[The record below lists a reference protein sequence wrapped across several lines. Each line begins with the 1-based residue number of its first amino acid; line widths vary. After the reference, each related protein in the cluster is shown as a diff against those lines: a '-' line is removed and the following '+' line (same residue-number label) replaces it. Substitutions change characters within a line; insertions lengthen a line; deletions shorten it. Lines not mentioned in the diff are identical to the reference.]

1 MEIGNRNLLILKDII
16 EHKNTITGKELENK
30 YNLTRKQLSYG
41 IGKINQFLGEHDY
54 PPISRLA
61 SGKMDVPEQLEDI
74 LEQDWLENKNQE
86 MWFSREERVDI
97 IRLMA
102 LTASED
108 LSLQHFVSAL
118 KVSRNT
124 VLTDL
129 KKVDAELESGGL
141 VLNYGRKTGYFVTGS
156 EYDKRQMIFAVL
168 NRLLMQYRHRHLAKK
183 LCRISSEDV
192 QRMKDMILEIE
203 SELQVRFAGEM
214 IESNSCFFAIVFNRI
229 ENGLVLDDI
238 PESFRHIVG
247 TKEYSV
253 MRMLADQKN
262 VQNTFEL
269 MYLTAHIQ
277 SMKVETMPMSRDVD
291 ESLGV
296 QEAVE
301 QTIQN
306 YERLSCVN
314 IRDRA
319 DLKQLLIHHCEP
331 ALYRIRYGFHVG
343 LDITDYILPAYQDLH
358 NLVRKSVLPLESLA
372 GGAIPETELAYIS
385 LIIGTYVTKEGQLE
399 NGSARP
405 EAVVVCQNGITI
417 SRFLISS
424 LKEMFPEIKFTKCMS
439 ADQFDRYQEPFDMV
453 FSTIP
458 LKTEKKAFLVE
469 SLMNGKQRKLL
480 RETVLKTLQEKGVML
495 RQQDLIMQV
504 VRKHTSPS
512 LYNKLCMEIE
522 AYTSPNPPQTLS
534 DAPRSL
540 HLKDLLTDLSVQ
552 TAETPMGWKEAIKF
566 AAFPLLLNGAI
577 TLRYIQAIIQNI
589 EEKQPY
595 LEVADGVIIAHAGVE
610 QGVNDV
616 GMSMLT
622 FPERISINGYL
633 SADVIVVLATP
644 DYESHLLALNELI
657 DILEDSDKTAKIK
670 QARTPADILDLLQT
684 GGASNA

>member
-1 MEIGNRNLLILKDII
+1 MKIGNRNLLILKDII
-16 EHKNTITGKELENK
+16 EHRETVTGKELENK
-30 YNLTRKQLSYG
+30 YDLSRKQLGYS
-41 IGKINQFLGEHDY
+41 ISKINQFLVEQDY
-54 PPISRLA
+54 PPITRLA
-61 SGKMDVPEQLEDI
+61 SGKMDVPDRLEDI
-74 LEQDWLENKNQE
+74 LKQDWLENEEQDL
-86 MWFSREERVDI
+86 WFSRDERADI
-97 IRLMA
+97 IRLMV

-108 LSLQHFVSAL
+108 LSLHHFVSAL

-129 KKVDAELESGGL
+129 KKADAELESGGL
-141 VLNYGRKTGYFVTGS
+141 RLNYGRKTGYFVTGS
-156 EYDKRQMIFAVL
+156 EYDKRQMIFVVL
-168 NRLLMQYRHRHLAKK
+168 NRMLMQYRHSFLVKK
-183 LCRISSEDV
+183 LCHLSDEDV
-192 QRMKDMILEIE
+192 HRMKDMILEIE
-203 SELQVRFAGEM
+203 NELQVRFAGEM
-214 IESNSCFFAIVFNRI
+214 LQSNSFFFAIVFHRI
-229 ENGLVLDDI
+229 ESGLVLDDI

-247 TKEYSV
+247 TKEYSA
-253 MRMLADQKN
+253 MRMLAGQRN
-262 VQNTFEL
+262 VQSTYDL

-291 ESLGV
+291 ESFGV

-358 NLVRKSVLPLESLA
+358 NLVRKSVLPLEALA
-372 GGAIPETELAYIS
+372 GEKIPETELAYIS
-385 LIIGTYVTKEGQLE
+385 LIIGTYVTKEGQLDSGNE
-399 NGSARP
+399 RL
-405 EAVVVCQNGITI
+405 EALVVCQNGITI

-424 LKEMFPEIKFTKCMS
+424 LKEMFPEIRFTKCMS
-439 ADQFDRYQEPFDMV
+439 ADQFDRYQQPFDLV

-458 LKTEKKAFLVE
+458 LKTDKKLFIVE
-469 SLMNGKQRKLL
+469 SLMNSKQRKVL

-495 RQQDLIMQV
+495 HQQDLIMEV

-512 LYNKLCMEIE
+512 LYNRLCKEIE
-522 AYTSPNPPQTLS
+522 AYTSPHPPQELS
-534 DAPRSL
+534 DEPHSL
-540 HLKDLLTDLSVQ
+540 HLSELLTDLSVQ
-552 TAETPMGWKEAIKF
+552 VAETAMGWKEAIKF

-577 TLRYIQAIIQNI
+577 TPRYVQAVIQNI
-589 EEKQPY
+589 VEKQPY

-616 GMSMLT
+616 GMAMLT
-622 FPERISINGYL
+622 FPTQIAINDYL
-633 SADVIVVLATP
+633 YADVIVVLATP

-657 DILEDSDKTAKIK
+657 EILENPEKVNKIK
-670 QARTPADILDLLQT
+670 QARTPADILELL
-684 GGASNA
+684 